1 MHSKD
6 SIGTSLVV
14 PVVKTVLPLLGVQV
28 PALVGKLRSCVPNGV
43 AKKEGKKKKKD
54 SELPTLLG
62 TECVMS
68 SFPIRALS
76 SFKQFL
82 KCMCR
87 KGQQSLHF
95 ILLRYTLLFIY

>member
-6 SIGTSLVV
+6 SMGTSLVV
-14 PVVKTVLPLLGVQV
+14 LVVKTVLPLLGVQV

-43 AKKEGKKKKKD
+43 AKKEEKKKKD

-62 TECVMS
+62 TEYIMS
-68 SFPIRALS
+68 SFPIRGLS

-82 KCMCR
+82 KCMCW